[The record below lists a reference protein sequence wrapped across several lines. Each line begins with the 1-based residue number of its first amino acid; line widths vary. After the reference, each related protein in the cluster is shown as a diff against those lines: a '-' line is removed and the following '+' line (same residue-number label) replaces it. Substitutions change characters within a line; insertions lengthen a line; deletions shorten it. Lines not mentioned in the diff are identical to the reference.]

1 MAELKFRSDKDTLI
15 KRMYKIVTAFT
26 VILVIVAITFTDYIL
41 NIEKKAAEL
50 YLEQSVLQTA
60 SNLKGRVKN
69 DLNDL
74 KILSAMLTASTSSFS
89 ESDVIRFM
97 TQNITNERYHRLG
110 FAYPDGKALRYEEK
124 LGKLP
129 YVNWIQESCFD
140 DAMAGNPCFA
150 ETIEEPTARSGFVN
164 RYYVPVFDKT
174 GKVVGVLGSQID
186 SDVFKKILGLN
197 NYNGKGFS
205 HVVDSDGNYI
215 IKSQNEKNPY
225 PNFFESKAKF
235 IGTTKENVQEALK
248 TKDSG
253 TFWFKWTD
261 GKTYIASFGFIGHN
275 NAFVLTDVPQDVLML
290 HVNTLLGGIA
300 VIVLT
305 IGVLLLSLLKY
316 TNSLYKENEE
326 AIYQVAFTDEVTES
340 GNKTKFLLDTKE
352 ILETSGEDKYAMISM
367 DITKFKVINE
377 LYGYKKANKIL
388 KDVYGIIKKNLT
400 KGSTCARDF
409 AATFIVLYKYE
420 KEDFIVKYFINKIE
434 EEISKYNE
442 NVMTKL
448 TSNTESRVIS
458 KLATAF
464 GIYFV
469 ADKNVPI
476 TQMCDRASLA
486 KRCIK
491 DNMINNYHFYDDGLR
506 AELLQDK
513 AIEDEMYTALEDN
526 QFSMYLQP
534 KFDMKTMEIVGAE
547 ALVRWIHPV
556 RGIIPPMDFIPVFE
570 KNGFV
575 IMLDKYIW
583 KQACVFLSERKIA
596 GEKLFPISVNVSRLH
611 LNNDAFIDELLKLTE
626 LYNIEPEFIE
636 LELTETACLNNE
648 SRFIEI
654 ANRLKK
660 LGFTIAMD
668 DFGTGYSSLNMLR
681 CLPVDVLKLDRG
693 FISDT
698 IVDERG
704 KIVVRNIL
712 EMANELNITT
722 VAEGIETPEQA
733 VFLKNAGCKIAQGF
747 LYGRPMDVVKFTNTF
762 LSGEN
767 SLYQDVD

>member
-1 MAELKFRSDKDTLI
+1 
-15 KRMYKIVTAFT
+15 
-26 VILVIVAITFTDYIL
+26 
-41 NIEKKAAEL
+41 
-50 YLEQSVLQTA
+50 
-60 SNLKGRVKN
+60 
-69 DLNDL
+69 
-74 KILSAMLTASTSSFS
+74 
-89 ESDVIRFM
+89 
-97 TQNITNERYHRLG
+97 
-110 FAYPDGKALRYEEK
+110 
-124 LGKLP
+124 
-129 YVNWIQESCFD
+129 
-140 DAMAGNPCFA
+140 
-150 ETIEEPTARSGFVN
+150 
-164 RYYVPVFDKT
+164 
-174 GKVVGVLGSQID
+174 
-186 SDVFKKILGLN
+186 
-197 NYNGKGFS
+197 
-205 HVVDSDGNYI
+205 
-215 IKSQNEKNPY
+215 
-225 PNFFESKAKF
+225 
-235 IGTTKENVQEALK
+235 
-248 TKDSG
+248 
-253 TFWFKWTD
+253 
-261 GKTYIASFGFIGHN
+261 
-275 NAFVLTDVPQDVLML
+275 
-290 HVNTLLGGIA
+290 
-300 VIVLT
+300 
-305 IGVLLLSLLKY
+305 
-316 TNSLYKENEE
+316 
-326 AIYQVAFTDEVTES
+326 
-340 GNKTKFLLDTKE
+340 
-352 ILETSGEDKYAMISM
+352 
-367 DITKFKVINE
+367 
-377 LYGYKKANKIL
+377 
-388 KDVYGIIKKNLT
+388 
-400 KGSTCARDF
+400 
-409 AATFIVLYKYE
+409 
-420 KEDFIVKYFINKIE
+420 
-434 EEISKYNE
+434 
-442 NVMTKL
+442 
-448 TSNTESRVIS
+448 
-458 KLATAF
+458 
-464 GIYFV
+464 
-469 ADKNVPI
+469 
-476 TQMCDRASLA
+476 MCDRASLA